1 MAQTQETL
9 QGYVVDIAC
18 LRKYPRSELVQK
30 AQAHS
35 RNCGL
40 MGHCAESGYGLV
52 SQDGQLTLLDTH
64 ATPMVMAAVQ
74 ESDLD
79 QGIQLKVQRQ
89 MKDQEM
95 TTQNVQEIA

>member
-1 MAQTQETL
+1 MEQIQETL

-30 AQAHS
+30 AQGHS
-35 RNCGL
+35 RSCML

-52 SQDGQLTLLDTH
+52 DQNGQLSLLDSH
-64 ATPMVMAAVQ
+64 ATPMVIAAVQ
-74 ESDLD
+74 QSDRN

-89 MKDQEM
+89 MEDQVM
-95 TTQNVQEIA
+95 TTTNVQEV